1 MTVMSE
7 ESIVTMSPIA
17 NPHELLRFLEE
28 LPELDELKIELI
40 DGKIVLQASATP
52 FHNRI
57 VRNLGSQFDRENWE
71 ALPEQALASP
81 DSSFEPKPDLAVT
94 TLDAIA
100 DNPNPLP
107 CDSVDLVVE
116 VVSSDREVDQVK
128 KLSWYGGSGI
138 PLYLIV
144 DPHEGSCQLH
154 SQPYG
159 AGYRT
164 RTTTE
169 FGRPIELP
177 KPFDF
182 ALDTTKFKLYPPRR
196 PLR

>member
-28 LPELDELKIELI
+28 VPELDELKIELI
-40 DGKIVLQASATP
+40 DGKIVLRASATP
-52 FHNRI
+52 FYNRI
-57 VRNLGSQFDRENWE
+57 VRDLGSQFQREDWE
-71 ALPEQALASP
+71 ALPEQAVISP
-81 DSSFEPKPDLAVT
+81 DSSFEPKPDLSVT

-107 CDSVDLVVE
+107 CHSVDLVVE
-116 VVSSDREVDQVK
+116 VVSGDRDVDQIK
-128 KLSWYGGSGI
+128 KLFWYGTSKV

-144 DPHEGSCQLH
+144 DPNDGLSHLH
-154 SQPYG
+154 AKPYG
-159 AGYRT
+159 RGYRT

-169 FGRPIELP
+169 FGRPVELP
-177 KPFDF
+177 EPFGF
-182 ALDTTKFKLYPPRR
+182 ALDTTGFKIYPPRR
-196 PLR
+196 PTR

>member
-1 MTVMSE
+1 
-7 ESIVTMSPIA
+7 MSPIA

-28 LPELDELKIELI
+28 LPEPNELRVELI

-52 FHNRI
+52 FHQLI
-57 VRNLGSQFDRENWE
+57 VSDLACRFDRDHWE
-71 ALPEQALASP
+71 ALLGQAVGSS
-81 DSSFEPKPDLAVT
+81 DSSFEPKPDLVVT
-94 TLDAIA
+94 TRDAITGNPHPLPCGSAALVAEVIA
-100 DNPNPLP
+100 DN
-107 CDSVDLVVE
+107 
-116 VVSSDREVDQVK
+116 REVDRIK
-128 KLSWYGGSGI
+128 KLAWYGGSGI

-144 DPHEGSCQLH
+144 DPHDGSCQLH
-154 SQPYG
+154 SQPYS

-196 PLR
+196 PVR